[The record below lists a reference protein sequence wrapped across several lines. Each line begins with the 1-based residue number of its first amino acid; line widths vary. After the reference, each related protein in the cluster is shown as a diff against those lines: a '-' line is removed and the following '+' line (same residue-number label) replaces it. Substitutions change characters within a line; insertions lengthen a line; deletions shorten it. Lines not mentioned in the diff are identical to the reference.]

1 MSDNIVVLGGGSLA
15 SDMYDLYS
23 AKYNFVGV
31 IDDIYE
37 VPYVTRAYGLK
48 YLGKTNDI
56 ENIMKKGMQIILGI
70 GSIEDMHPRQ
80 TYIKLLDEKKLTSPI
95 LSAINCH
102 ISKYSSIG
110 DGTIIGFGSRI
121 GPHVK
126 VGRHCI
132 IKDNVTIGHNTVLG
146 DNVFIGSGVRLNGN
160 VTIGSNTFIG
170 TGAIVIQKRT
180 IGNFCIVGASSCII
194 RNVPEHSKVVG
205 NPGKVIGWVNKLI
218 NDRS

>member
-1 MSDNIVVLGGGSLA
+1 MKYNIVLLGGGSLA

-23 AKYNFVGV
+23 AKYNFVGI

-37 VPYVTRAYGLK
+37 VPYVTQTYGVK
-48 YLGKTNDI
+48 YLGKSNDI
-56 ENIMKKGMQIILGI
+56 ESIMKKGMQIILGI
-70 GSIEDMHPRQ
+70 GSEGDLHPRQ
-80 TYIKLLDEKKLTSPI
+80 TYIKLFDEKKLASPI
-95 LSAINCH
+95 LSSSYCH

-126 VGRHCI
+126 IGRHCV
-132 IKDNVTIGHNTVLG
+132 IKDNVTIGHDTVLG

-160 VTIGSNTFIG
+160 VIIGSNTFIG

-180 IGNFCIVGASSCII
+180 IGHSCLIAAGSCII
-194 RNVPEHSKVVG
+194 RDIEDNKKVVG
-205 NPGKVIGWVNKLI
+205 NPGRVLDDK
-218 NDRS
+218 R